1 MLTVCQFPKG
11 AAAYLFRHILHD
23 WPDTACIK
31 ILRQIIPAMDAQRSR
46 ILICDQIVKDESPS
60 ASSVLYDVDM
70 MTLFGG
76 KERSL
81 SEFLD
86 LIKAADQ
93 RLYIHGVER
102 SLKSAAT
109 MIVVKLSS

>member
-1 MLTVCQFPKG
+1 MHEQ
-11 AAAYLFRHILHD
+11 H
-23 WPDTACIK
+23 
-31 ILRQIIPAMDAQRSR
+31 SR

-60 ASSVLYDVDM
+60 VSSILYDVDM

-81 SEFLD
+81 LEFLD

-93 RLYIHGVER
+93 RFYIDDVKR
-102 SLKSAAT
+102 SLKSATT